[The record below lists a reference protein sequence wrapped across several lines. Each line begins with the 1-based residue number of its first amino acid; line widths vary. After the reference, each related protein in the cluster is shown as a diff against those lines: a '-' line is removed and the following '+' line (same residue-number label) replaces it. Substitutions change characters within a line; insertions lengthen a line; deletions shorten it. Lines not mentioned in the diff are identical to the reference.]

1 MKKLLTVV
9 AVAEALTGLI
19 VIAVPQ
25 VAAQLL
31 FGAGVVGAG
40 VAMSR
45 IVGILL
51 VAIGVACW
59 PGPALVGMLTYGAGV
74 TLYLIYIGL
83 FEGITGVL
91 LWPAVVLH
99 VVLTALLARALSS
112 NREAT
117 KTGGVSA

>member
-19 VIAVPQ
+19 VIAVPH
-25 VAAQLL
+25 VAVQLL

-112 NREAT
+112 NREASN
-117 KTGGVSA
+117 TGGVSA

>member
-1 MKKLLTVV
+1 MRKLLTVV

-112 NREAT
+112 NREES